1 MVSKGGFL
9 NLLQIEVLLLASGQ
23 ELQVFC
29 SLTCVVSSF
38 GSWELLLTPV
48 LWVRNSHTAFHKRKL
63 LKKPVL
69 EFQKCNFFYSSV
81 RLKDGSLS
89 TLKRKRGKTLSSK
102 LGSEE

>member
-9 NLLQIEVLLLASGQ
+9 NLLQIEVLLLAPGQ

-63 LKKPVL
+63 LKKT
-69 EFQKCNFFYSSV
+69 
-81 RLKDGSLS
+81 SL
-89 TLKRKRGKTLSSK
+89 GVSK
-102 LGSEE
+102 VQFLL